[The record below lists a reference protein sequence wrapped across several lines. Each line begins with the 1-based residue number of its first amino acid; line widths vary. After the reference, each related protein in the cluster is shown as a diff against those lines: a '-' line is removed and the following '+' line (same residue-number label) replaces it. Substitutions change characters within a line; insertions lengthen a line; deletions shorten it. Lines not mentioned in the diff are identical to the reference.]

1 MQDYFDF
8 FGIEKKFRIDQKL
21 LRRTY
26 IANSKQYHPDF
37 FTLNDDAK
45 QEEVLRLSTL
55 NNEGYKVLSD
65 DRKRMS
71 LLLSLYNM
79 LPEEGT
85 AQVPNDFLMDMM
97 DINEKLMEAQMT
109 VDKAVIQEVIGELEQ
124 LENSFD
130 AQSKVAM
137 NAWDNDASD
146 NAKLETIRD
155 VYLKQQYL
163 KRLKE
168 RLAGTEPEV

>member
-8 FGIEKKFRIDQKL
+8 FGIEKKFTIDQKL